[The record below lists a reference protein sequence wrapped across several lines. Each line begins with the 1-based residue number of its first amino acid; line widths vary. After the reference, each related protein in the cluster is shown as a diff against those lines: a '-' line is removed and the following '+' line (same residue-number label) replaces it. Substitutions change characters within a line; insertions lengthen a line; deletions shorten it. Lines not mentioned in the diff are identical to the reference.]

1 MSRKDILTIRTVPS
15 TNDTLKR
22 IGGYMEGILGT
33 EFTNGQ
39 ILEMLLR
46 DTEQTYQK
54 IYLESQ
60 FFHHRT
66 EQGWVMSEAGLQQFV
81 ERIDRAEAY
90 MDGMSGG
97 YLKATQIVL
106 LVLGFDEDWVNGPLW
121 SALQERYLQMETTGK

>member
-1 MSRKDILTIRTVPS
+1 
-15 TNDTLKR
+15 
-22 IGGYMEGILGT
+22 MEGILGT

-54 IYLESQ
+54 NYLESQ

>member
-54 IYLESQ
+54 NYLESQ

-121 SALQERYLQMETTGK
+121 LALQERYLQMETTGK